1 MRIAYRH
8 PLTLALAAALLI
20 SAAAAPVAG
29 QPAVMESFRAQIALK
44 SASGPRISPDGR
56 LIAYSVTTTEWEAN
70 RFDRE
75 IWLVAA
81 GGEPIQLTR
90 TEAGSSTGHRWS
102 PDGSRLGFLADR
114 GDGEQIYLIPP
125 GGGEAVRLTSHD
137 GGIRSV
143 PLFARRRPGSRSRP
157 PTPLPTTSRGARKA
171 TATTPSKTPT
181 SACPT
186 SG

>member
-1 MRIAYRH
+1 MRLARRH
-8 PLTLALAAALLI
+8 PFTSALAAALLTGVT
-20 SAAAAPVAG
+20 AAPAAE
-29 QPAVMESFRAQIALK
+29 QPAVLESFRAQIALK

-90 TEAGSSTGHRWS
+90 TQSGSSTGHRWS

-137 GGIRSV
+137 GGIRSFRFS
-143 PLFARRRPGSRSRP
+143 PTAAGSRSRP

-171 TATTPSKTPT
+171 TATTPSKTRT